1 MKKIN
6 RVSFIAIA
14 LLLFACSDVLE
25 KDITNDM
32 VELISPMNYE
42 EIESNVVSFKW
53 NSLTDADKYRIQIF
67 KTDRTKILDSLITK
81 TNLTYPLP
89 QGEYQ
94 WRVRGEN
101 FAYQSSYSLQ
111 ADFAVVEST
120 DLTNQQIILK
130 SPADDYYTKSNSLTC
145 SWSNLTMAEY
155 YEFELLNVTNGE
167 TVVFQETN
175 ITNPAFIINNTNLTT
190 EAKYKW
196 KVKGVNGTSETP
208 FSSSTFSIDRT
219 IPNQPSNTLP
229 AQNAIFTTNQTI
241 NFSWSILADVGV
253 IQSPISYTIEFAND
267 INFTTII
274 QKNTVTTATFDKSFA
289 TIGTYYWRIKA
300 TDLSEN
306 ASIYSTPFKFII
318 K

>member
-145 SWSNLTMAEY
+145 SWSNLTMAEI
-155 YEFELLNVTNGE
+155 YEFELFKQGKFRCMSESNFVIFLPKGL
-167 TVVFQETN
+167 
-175 ITNPAFIINNTNLTT
+175 IIRLLHR
-190 EAKYKW
+190 
-196 KVKGVNGTSETP
+196 
-208 FSSSTFSIDRT
+208 FCR
-219 IPNQPSNTLP
+219 L
-229 AQNAIFTTNQTI
+229 
-241 NFSWSILADVGV
+241 L
-253 IQSPISYTIEFAND
+253 
-267 INFTTII
+267 
-274 QKNTVTTATFDKSFA
+274 
-289 TIGTYYWRIKA
+289 
-300 TDLSEN
+300 L
-306 ASIYSTPFKFII
+306 
-318 K
+318 